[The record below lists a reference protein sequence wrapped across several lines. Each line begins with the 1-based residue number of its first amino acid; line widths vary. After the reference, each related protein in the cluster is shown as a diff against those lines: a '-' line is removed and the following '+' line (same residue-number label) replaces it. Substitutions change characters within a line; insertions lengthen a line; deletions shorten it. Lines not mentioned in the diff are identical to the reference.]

1 MLVED
6 VSVMVVEDDA
16 FQRRMLV
23 RLLNDMGVKKIDQ
36 APEGQ
41 AALNLLLERMEPIDI
56 VISDLDM
63 PNMDGME
70 LIRHLGEQQSVGSV
84 ILTSGLDANLIHS
97 VESMA
102 RAYGI
107 DLLGGIEKPVTQSKL
122 GSLIK
127 RFLLDGAYKQ
137 VNDPAPLI
145 PFDEIRRGMLAFE
158 FHPYYQPKVDIT
170 SGKVVGAEAL
180 ARWLHPQH
188 GVIAPA
194 KFIPQMEEA
203 GLVDELT
210 WTVLAGAAT
219 HCRKLRNEGFDMTV
233 AVNLSLRSLTN
244 TGIAE
249 RVVDILRCADL
260 DPCHIVLEVTETA
273 AISNIGHVLENLA
286 RLRMKGFGL
295 AIDDYGTGYSSMQQL
310 SRIPFSELK
319 IDRAFVAD
327 ASRQERLKVMV
338 SASLDMTRK
347 LGLKSVA
354 EGVESRTDWEL
365 LSRLKCDVA
374 QGYFIAKPMPFDKLC
389 GWVPN
394 WVPPDQR

>member
-1 MLVED
+1 
-6 VSVMVVEDDA
+6 
-16 FQRRMLV
+16 
-23 RLLNDMGVKKIDQ
+23 
-36 APEGQ
+36 
-41 AALNLLLERMEPIDI
+41 
-56 VISDLDM
+56 
-63 PNMDGME
+63 ME
-70 LIRHLGEQQSVGSV
+70 LIRHLGEQQAVGSV
-84 ILTSGLDANLIHS
+84 ILTSGLDATLLHS

-107 DLLGGIEKPVTQSKL
+107 DLLGGIEKPVTLTKL
-122 GSLIK
+122 SRLIK
-127 RFLLDGAYKQ
+127 RFLLDGAYRQ
-137 VNDPAPLI
+137 VSDPTPAI
-145 PFDEIRRGMLAFE
+145 PFAEIRRGMLAFE
-158 FHPYYQPKVDIT
+158 FHPYYQPKVDIAT
-170 SGKVVGAEAL
+170 GKVVGAEAL
-180 ARWLHPQH
+180 VRWLHPQH

-203 GLVDELT
+203 GLVDDLT

-219 HCRKLRNEGFDMTV
+219 DCRKLRESGFDMTI

-249 RVVDILRCADL
+249 RVVDILRSADL
-260 DPCHIVLEVTETA
+260 DPCHIVLEVTA
-273 AISNIGHVLENLA
+273 AISNVGHVLENLA

-310 SRIPFSELK
+310 SRIPFTELK

-327 ASRQERLKVMV
+327 AARQDRLKVMV
-338 SASLDMTRK
+338 SASLDMTRE

-389 GWVPN
+389 DWVPN
-394 WVPPDQR
+394 WVPPAQR